1 MSELIV
7 VGYHGKH
14 RAAEVLDQLQRLND
28 NWAVDLQ
35 DGVAAYR
42 RENGKLRVEQSL
54 NFTGKEGGGFGG
66 ALGLI
71 IGALVAAPFTAGAS
85 TAVAAAAIG
94 SNAVAAGALGAMAG
108 ADDATDWK
116 ERFGISDDFV
126 SQVGGMIQPGDSAVF
141 ALLRTTDPEKVAE
154 YFAGSGGTIL
164 RTTLKPY
171 DAARLQEMIHA

>member
-14 RAAEVLDQLQRLND
+14 RAAEVLEQLQRLND
-28 NWAVDLQ
+28 DWAVELQ

-42 RENGKLRVEQSL
+42 RDDGKLRVEQSL
-54 NFTGKEGGGFGG
+54 NFTGKEGAGFGG

-71 IGALVAAPFTAGAS
+71 LGALIAAPFTAGAS

-94 SNAVAAGALGAMAG
+94 TNAATVGALGAMAG
-108 ADDATDWK
+108 ADDAVDWK

-126 SQVGGMIQPGDSAVF
+126 SQVGGMIKTGDSAVF
-141 ALLRTTDPEKVAE
+141 ALLSATEPEKVAE
-154 YFAGSGGTIL
+154 YFARSGGTVL
-164 RTTLKPY
+164 RTTLRPY